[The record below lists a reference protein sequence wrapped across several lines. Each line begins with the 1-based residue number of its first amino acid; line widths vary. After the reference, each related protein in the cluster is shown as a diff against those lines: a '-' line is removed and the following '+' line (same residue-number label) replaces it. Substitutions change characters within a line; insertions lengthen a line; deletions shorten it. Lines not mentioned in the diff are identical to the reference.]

1 VASRTQYA
9 RNGDVSIAYSVVGDG
24 PLDLLLSFGFAT
36 HAELI
41 WEEPGLAR
49 FLTRLGR
56 LGRLILYDRRG
67 TGLSDPVPTSDV
79 RVHAD
84 DIGVVLDAAGS
95 RRAAL
100 IAYTNG
106 GPPAVAFA
114 HAHPERVSH
123 LVLYGTFATNVRSP
137 AVPWTLSDEE
147 RVEMFN
153 EQVERWGEGALVDRV
168 APNAADDARLRAWFA
183 RLERQAASP
192 GTVRAVLSGGAMDV
206 TDLLGGLRVPTLLLH
221 RIDDQLMDVRHSR
234 MMAERIPGARLVELP
249 GSDSLPSVG
258 DSLRLMS
265 EIAEFVSGS
274 PVAGMGERALR
285 TVLFTDIV
293 DATRRAAELGDGRWR
308 DLLAAHD
315 RTVDRL
321 LERWSGWRVKGT
333 GDGVLATFAG
343 LPSDAVLC
351 ADELVGELEGMGLAV
366 RVGLHTGECE
376 LIGEDVGGMAVHI
389 CARVMALAGA
399 GEVLVSGT
407 TYGTAVGAGLTF
419 EDRGMHQLKGVPGP
433 WPVFALR
440 RS

>member
-1 VASRTQYA
+1 MAPRTQYA

-24 PLDLLLSFGFAT
+24 PMDLILSFGFAT

-41 WEEPGLAR
+41 WDEPGLAR

-56 LGRLILYDRRG
+56 IGRLILYDRRG
-67 TGLSDPVPTSDV
+67 TGLSDPVPSNDV
-79 RVHAD
+79 EVHAK
-84 DIGVVLDAAGS
+84 DIEAVLDAAGS
-95 RRAAL
+95 ERAAL
-100 IAYTNG
+100 VAYTNG
-106 GPPAVAFA
+106 GPPAIAYA
-114 HAHPERVSH
+114 HERPDRLSH
-123 LVLYGTFATNVRSP
+123 LILYGTYATNVRTD
-137 AVPWTLSDEE
+137 AVPWALTEAE
-147 RVEMFN
+147 RVAMFR
-153 EQVERWGEGALVDRV
+153 EQVESWGQGQLVDRV
-168 APNAADDARLRAWFA
+168 APNAAGDARLREWFA

-192 GTVRAVLSGGAMDV
+192 GTVRSVLTGGAMDV
-206 TDLLGGLRVPTLLLH
+206 THLLEELRVPTLILH
-221 RIDDQLMDVRHSR
+221 RVEDTLIDVRHSR

-258 DSLRLMS
+258 DSLRLMT

-274 PVAGMGERALR
+274 PVAGIGERALR

-293 DATRRAAELGDGRWR
+293 DATRQAAALGDERWR
-308 DLLAAHD
+308 DVLAAHD

-343 LPSDAVLC
+343 LPSDAVAC
-351 ADELVGELEGMGLAV
+351 AQELTEELEQMGLHV

-389 CARVMALAGA
+389 CARVMAMAGP

-407 TYGTAVGAGLTF
+407 TYGTAVGAGLDF
-419 EDRGMHQLKGVPGP
+419 EDRGLHDLKGVPGP

-440 RS
+440 RA